1 MSRNFFYISENKAGF
16 SYRAF
21 VICYIENNISRI
33 SHRRIIK
40 SCIPAH
46 NYNPNHLALS
56 VAKCNP
62 GSRKTVEHP
71 LRIKSS
77 NIWFDT
83 EAPPP
88 TLLYTTF
95 DREGTLFVYLLLKN
109 GAPVHIPSRE
119 IYIPFNCCKCTVYL
133 NKPQNQTAVSRPF
146 HSHKMRHLVLLGHFT
161 NRNDKFPNPY
171 IYFNYWIPCPFHIP
185 GDWKR
190 GFSPY
195 RQLYPPPPSGFFPGT
210 WYLGFLFLDLTKS
223 HNSPIKASRAVFWS
237 LSWYKELK
245 LIIKLFT
252 GRTRCGILI

>member
-1 MSRNFFYISENKAGF
+1 MQ
-16 SYRAF
+16 
-21 VICYIENNISRI
+21 SRI
-33 SHRRIIK
+33 SKNCRA
-40 SCIPAH
+40 PARVM
-46 NYNPNHLALS
+46 YFLFHLFYLY
-56 VAKCNP
+56 V
-62 GSRKTVEHP
+62 RM
-71 LRIKSS
+71 KSS
-77 NIWFDT
+77 NIRFDT

-109 GAPVHIPSRE
+109 GAPFTYLVEKFISLLTDVNVL
-119 IYIPFNCCKCTVYL
+119 YI

-195 RQLYPPPPSGFFPGT
+195 RQLYPPPPPASGFFPGT
-210 WYLGFLFLDLTKS
+210 WYLGFLFLDLT
-223 HNSPIKASRAVFWS
+223 
-237 LSWYKELK
+237 
-245 LIIKLFT
+245 
-252 GRTRCGILI
+252 

>member
-1 MSRNFFYISENKAGF
+1 MYVLKA
-16 SYRAF
+16 
-21 VICYIENNISRI
+21 RI
-33 SHRRIIK
+33 LDLILK
-40 SCIPAH
+40 PA
-46 NYNPNHLALS
+46 
-56 VAKCNP
+56 
-62 GSRKTVEHP
+62 
-71 LRIKSS
+71 
-77 NIWFDT
+77 
-83 EAPPP
+83 PP

-109 GAPVHIPSRE
+109 GAPFTYLTAVNVL
-119 IYIPFNCCKCTVYL
+119 YIWTNRK
-133 NKPQNQTAVSRPF
+133 NQTAVSRPF

-190 GFSPY
+190 GFFPY
-195 RQLYPPPPSGFFPGT
+195 RQLYPPPPPSGFFPGT
-210 WYLGFLFLDLTKS
+210 WYLAFLFLDLTKS

>member
-1 MSRNFFYISENKAGF
+1 MYVLKA
-16 SYRAF
+16 
-21 VICYIENNISRI
+21 RI
-33 SHRRIIK
+33 LDLILK
-40 SCIPAH
+40 P
-46 NYNPNHLALS
+46 
-56 VAKCNP
+56 
-62 GSRKTVEHP
+62 
-71 LRIKSS
+71 
-77 NIWFDT
+77 
-83 EAPPP
+83 APPP

-109 GAPVHIPSRE
+109 GAPFTYLTAVNVL
-119 IYIPFNCCKCTVYL
+119 YIWTNRK
-133 NKPQNQTAVSRPF
+133 NQTAVSRPF

-223 HNSPIKASRAVFWS
+223 HNSPIIKSQSSGFLVNVVIQRAKTYHKAIYRSYTLRHSDLACEAGHALKIPDS
-237 LSWYKELK
+237 SWV
-245 LIIKLFT
+245 
-252 GRTRCGILI
+252 